1 VVGVFLPRPSGKV
14 LRWLA
19 VISAVLFIF
28 LTVSATGASPL
39 PALSAA
45 EVIEVIDGSTIRVR
59 AGDREEVVRLIG
71 VGGTEAQPQGQQPEP
86 RESTSESFIRSQL
99 EGRTVYLEKDVQ
111 ERDEGGRLWAYVW
124 LDRPGE
130 ISDQEIRAKMLN
142 AQLLLHGYAELS
154 TIPQNF
160 RYIDFFRT
168 YQAEA
173 QKGGRGLWALRSSD
187 SQDTQDVTVYITQ
200 TGKKYHREGCRYLA
214 RSKIPISLREAQARG
229 YEPCSV
235 CNPPRS
241 LTPAPSLASSQENSP
256 ALPAPL
262 PARASGR

>member
-1 VVGVFLPRPSGKV
+1 MVGVFLPQPSGKV

-99 EGRTVYLEKDVQ
+99 EGRTATWKKTP
-111 ERDEGGRLWAYVW
+111 RNGMRTAGFGSAY
-124 LDRPGE
+124 
-130 ISDQEIRAKMLN
+130 
-142 AQLLLHGYAELS
+142 
-154 TIPQNF
+154 
-160 RYIDFFRT
+160 
-168 YQAEA
+168 
-173 QKGGRGLWALRSSD
+173 D
-187 SQDTQDVTVYITQ
+187 SM
-200 TGKKYHREGCRYLA
+200 
-214 RSKIPISLREAQARG
+214 
-229 YEPCSV
+229 
-235 CNPPRS
+235 S
-241 LTPAPSLASSQENSP
+241 LTKLAT
-256 ALPAPL
+256 
-262 PARASGR
+262 RKSG

>member
-1 VVGVFLPRPSGKV
+1 MVGVFLPQPSGKV

-86 RESTSESFIRSQL
+86 RESASESFIRSQL

-130 ISDQEIRAKMLN
+130 ISDQEIRLEMFN
-142 AQLLLHGYAELS
+142 AQLLYGYAEPS
-154 TIPQNF
+154 TISKNL
-160 RYIDFFRT
+160 RHADFFRAS
-168 YQAEA
+168 QVEA
-173 QKGGRGLWALRSSD
+173 QKA
-187 SQDTQDVTVYITQ
+187 VYITQ
-200 TGKKYHREGCRYLA
+200 TGKKYHREG
-214 RSKIPISLREAQARG
+214 
-229 YEPCSV
+229 
-235 CNPPRS
+235 
-241 LTPAPSLASSQENSP
+241 
-256 ALPAPL
+256 
-262 PARASGR
+262 